1 MTLYI
6 LATENKKKKKSPLKM
21 AAVFL
26 EVALFSVLFDNIY
39 ALFGHG
45 VRSGAMSFMF
55 LYPLLG
61 GGVVYLLLG
70 LFIPGVTGKRGY
82 RAFYHLYNF
91 GIALLTVKSL
101 LQGIF
106 EMAGTNSNYL
116 IFYTVFGWLFAAA
129 GIITLLAVFT
139 VKKKE

>member
-1 MTLYI
+1 MYI

-26 EVALFSVLFDNIY
+26 AVALFSILFDNIY

-70 LFIPGVTGKRGY
+70 LFMPGVTGKPGY

-91 GIALLTVKSL
+91 GIALLTVKNL

-106 EMAGTNSNYL
+106 EIAGTNSDYL
-116 IFYTVFGWLFAAA
+116 IFYAVFGWLFVAA
-129 GIITLLAVFT
+129 GLITLAVIFIE
-139 VKKKE
+139 KKKE